1 MRKILWKTFLLCM
14 ACLVCVGGLCAAK
27 DKDNMTL
34 MWQDEH
40 INDKL
45 GEKYKYY
52 LDDSATKII
61 DYEGRKYLQAYFQ
74 RNKVFMEQIWFVPMW
89 RESEKAHWT
98 RIYDVERQKSFT
110 LDYLNKDIKQK
121 EGHYNISSMK
131 QNLHDY
137 SELDKK
143 FMQWM
148 ETNRKSLLDEI
159 RRANGDASNAGF
171 SVSQTTPQGQTNAV
185 TVQGQSGTMLKF
197 ESKVIEFNAAGTRT
211 YYKDIPPDTF
221 YLIRKDDAPTIFGDG
236 IDVKYLTDVDLA
248 DMTRGEFPGEFV
260 VVSIVEGSDGVRTFA
275 APELNFDYDNETHTF
290 YWYDGSFGDYWSVDC
305 FRATRFESPDVISLI
320 ANRETDYFYGV
331 KVKPGD
337 KFPYRKGDY
346 GIYWPDWTATKDG
359 VDPDLVE
366 MHGHNNESPSNPLI
380 VKVMQIMIEC
390 NGNF

>member
-131 QNLHDY
+131 QNLRDY
-137 SELDKK
+137 SDLDKK

-159 RRANGDASNAGF
+159 RRANGGNPSASG
-171 SVSQTTPQGQTNAV
+171 
-185 TVQGQSGTMLKF
+185 
-197 ESKVIEFNAAGTRT
+197 AAGQPAGSTDAKGEVIYFRAYRHAWYNLLPKPWRT
-211 YYKDIPPDTF
+211 DEF
-221 YLIRKDDAPTIFGDG
+221 AL
-236 IDVKYLTDVDLA
+236 VKTSSDLA
-248 DMTRGEFPGEFV
+248 NFGYSLASELQRGPGEFR
-260 VVSIVEGSDGVRTFA
+260 ILIREDGA
-275 APELNFDYDNETHTF
+275 WGYDEANILDYDRETQTLSIWSDWTGTGHGIDDGEWEVVYTLKFDGPDDIVVTSLKSRGFWDDVVNEGEQFTCHKGAHGVF
-290 YWYDGSFGDYWSVDC
+290 WVQGN
-305 FRATRFESPDVISLI
+305 SPDNPFVGVSVSPGYVQPCFVEALRILI
-320 ANRETDYFYGV
+320 ER
-331 KVKPGD
+331 
-337 KFPYRKGDY
+337 
-346 GIYWPDWTATKDG
+346 
-359 VDPDLVE
+359 
-366 MHGHNNESPSNPLI
+366 
-380 VKVMQIMIEC
+380 
-390 NGNF
+390 NGNL